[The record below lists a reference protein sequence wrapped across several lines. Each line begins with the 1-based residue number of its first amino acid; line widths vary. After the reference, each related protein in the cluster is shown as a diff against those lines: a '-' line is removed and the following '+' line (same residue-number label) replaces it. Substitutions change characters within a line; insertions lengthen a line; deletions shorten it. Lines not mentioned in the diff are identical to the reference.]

1 MLVRVKDD
9 VAQRYGLFL
18 GRGAEEVDEPGAD
31 DAVVN
36 HVVAAAGVAERRR
49 DQYLQDHLVLPMG
62 FGQVGRDPALLT
74 GPLRGAGR
82 EACQPGDPPGYL
94 AATREFRREPNDVDQ
109 PEPLDKTEAACAAA
123 RLHMVKHT
131 T

>member
-74 GPLRGAGR
+74 GPCVVPAGR
-82 EACQPGDPPGYL
+82 RASQEMPNHEICRAIWPRPGSFGESRMMW
-94 AATREFRREPNDVDQ
+94 TNQNR
-109 PEPLDKTEAACAAA
+109 
-123 RLHMVKHT
+123 
-131 T
+131 